1 MTEPTMQDRAIVYNR
16 HDHAYDL
23 FLNDELVGTAD
34 SYTQGEAEL
43 DRLVYDR
50 TQRATPAMRI
60 AELAQAY
67 QRAKSEGRAD
77 DARAIREQ
85 AFRLAAETHGIAYST
100 FEAEHAAYR
109 AETKAAA

>member
-1 MTEPTMQDRAIVYNR
+1 MYAKTITWNPATKD
-16 HDHAYDL
+16 YDL
-23 FLNDELVGTAD
+23 ALDGEYVGSAS
-34 SYTQGEAEL
+34 SYLDGEAEL
-43 DRLVYDR
+43 DQLVYDR

-100 FEAEHAAYR
+100 FEAEHAAYQ
-109 AETKAAA
+109 AETRAAA